1 VNLVKNGAEV
11 LVVPTYDSM
20 AWTELQH
27 TQHSQMAQ
35 CRAAEVDRW
44 VLRSTSSGISQIIQP
59 DGSLANSIPNG
70 ESSSMT
76 GSFEKCTGMTPYMR
90 GPYLLPY
97 ICFGIGTLWGI
108 WLLWL
113 MYGDWKRRKMN
124 NVETHGRASDDDTKT
139 QNIASLPCTEMQTNE
154 TQNIASLPGTET
166 PENVSEENNN

>member
-1 VNLVKNGAEV
+1 MVKNGAEV

-20 AWTELQH
+20 AWTTLQH

-35 CRAAEVDRW
+35 CRAAEVGRW

-76 GSFEKCTGMTPYMR
+76 GFFEPRTEMTPYMR

-97 ICFGIGTLWGI
+97 ICFGIGTLWGL

-113 MYGDWKRRKMN
+113 MYGDWKRRK
-124 NVETHGRASDDDTKT
+124 V
-139 QNIASLPCTEMQTNE
+139 E
-154 TQNIASLPGTET
+154 TQNIASEQD
-166 PENVSEENNN
+166 ENI